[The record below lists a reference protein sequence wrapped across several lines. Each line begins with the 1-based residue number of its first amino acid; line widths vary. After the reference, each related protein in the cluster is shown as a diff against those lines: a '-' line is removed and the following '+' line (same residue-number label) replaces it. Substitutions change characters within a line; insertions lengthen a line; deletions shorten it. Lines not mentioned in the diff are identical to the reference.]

1 LFLRPETKEI
11 ELFYRE
17 KQQFSVH
24 KTKFKVGNY
33 LVKNGMVRANAL
45 LLSVA
50 GQFNDKT
57 AIKIFNWLK
66 KLDIVSGLHSELY
79 TGVSV
84 HQLKNELQK
93 KEILEFIKAADL
105 GIDDLSPQ
113 LLDPDNLPKDLP
125 TELTDLLKKTFKE
138 NKNAEFFYDI
148 MTNHKVYNDDNE
160 FIKYTKLSMKAD
172 ESEGTKKYFAL
183 SGLILDALQTGKI
196 LVIDELD
203 AKLHP
208 NLVSKLVELFNSKD
222 KNRHGAQLICNT
234 HDTNLLSAKLFRR
247 DQIWFTEKDRYGAVT
262 LYSLHDFMLED
273 GDKVRKGADFETNY
287 IKGRYGAIPYL
298 NDFEY
303 LLAI

>member
-1 LFLRPETKEI
+1 LFFKPETKEI

-17 KQQFSVH
+17 KQEFVVH

-33 LVKNGMVRANAL
+33 LVKNGMIRENAL

-50 GQFNDKT
+50 GQFNDKI

-84 HQLKNELQK
+84 QQLKNDSQK
-93 KEILEFIKAADL
+93 NAILEFIKAADL
-105 GIDDLSPQ
+105 GIDDLLPQ

-125 TELTDLLKKTFKE
+125 TELSALLTKTFKE

-148 MTNHKVYNDDNE
+148 ITNHKVYNNDNE
-160 FIKYTKLSMKAD
+160 FIKYSKLSMKSD

-183 SGLILDALQTGKI
+183 AGLVLNALQTGKI

-222 KNRHGAQLICNT
+222 KNPKGAQLIFNT
-234 HDTNLLSAKLFRR
+234 HDTNLLSTKLFRR

-298 NDFEY
+298 IDFDY
-303 LLAI
+303 LSVI